1 MRLLRQLN
9 APEPHAPLGGASVVV
24 LPPRSIAAGG
34 ALPQHV
40 RRAARSALRVMQAHP
55 AYRRRAGHDHLLL
68 SNYWD
73 AWGAYG
79 ERGTPEHAALANVT
93 LGWHETAAAAW
104 GMANHRHV
112 GKCQIS
118 LPYVEPPRC
127 AAQSEAS
134 LLARERSAPLFFAG
148 GVDDFEPP
156 TPPSAPTSTATPCS

>member
-1 MRLLRQLN
+1 
-9 APEPHAPLGGASVVV
+9 
-24 LPPRSIAAGG
+24 
-34 ALPQHV
+34 
-40 RRAARSALRVMQAHP
+40 MQAHP

-134 LLARERSAPLFFAG
+134 LLARERSAPLFHEDDLPLVALQLPIAQGAG
-148 GVDDFEPP
+148 S
-156 TPPSAPTSTATPCS
+156 SANAREDYRTDSPRACALG